1 MSACVNNDVLNVTI
15 VLNVE
20 EPGAKG
26 DIVKSLKMDSRET
39 RRDCWG
45 RATSIQGCTHTQD
58 LFKLQCKYK

>member
-45 RATSIQGCTHTQD
+45 RATSN
-58 LFKLQCKYK
+58 